1 MKKSLFASASVALSL
16 AASSAFAVGPL
27 SVEERVEL
35 KAPPA
40 KVWAIVGNFGSLG
53 WHPAV
58 KTTQITQGRVAEVG
72 AVREITMVDGAKI
85 IETLEAREEAKQS
98 LRYRIESSPLP
109 VNGYVST
116 IRVEPNGAGSR
127 VVWRSSFVRD
137 PKVPNLDDAQAR
149 DVIAGVYKGGFEGL
163 RKQLGEAPQ

>member
-1 MKKSLFASASVALSL
+1 MKKSLFTLAGVALSL
-16 AASSAFAVGPL
+16 AASSALAVGPL

-58 KTTQITQGRVAEVG
+58 KTTQITQGRAADAG
-72 AVREITMVDGAKI
+72 AVRELTMVDGAKI
-85 IETLEAREEAKQS
+85 IETLEARDDAQKS
-98 LRYRIESSPLP
+98 LRYHIDASPLP

-127 VVWRSSFVRD
+127 VVWRSTFVRD
-137 PKVPNLDDAQAR
+137 PKVPNLNDEQAR
-149 DVIAGVYKGGFEGL
+149 DVISGVYKGGFSGL
-163 RKQLGEAPQ
+163 QKQLGEAAQ